1 MADGLKLQSSLRP
14 RLVGLLLALS
24 TALAVAFP
32 QAATAAV
39 DCTPSVVGPVP
50 ITADSQPYRG
60 RSVAAV
66 PRGYVEQEF
75 FVSCTVGG
83 ETYRTLIHLRR
94 PLHRSRFSGSVLTEP
109 VHPSNLWPIASTTA
123 SYWSGA
129 GHASVVVVSSPFV
142 LTNLVKPSNPERYAD
157 LDIPSVP
164 GVEREILAQVGALLR
179 NKHSTGPLAGLKV
192 RRVVLGGYSNTGA
205 AVRDFILNAHD
216 QARLAN
222 GRPIYDGYFPVQ
234 TAVGSA
240 PTPIP
245 DLDVPVLEVMGESEV
260 IRTFRR
266 GFDEL
271 GYRRPDGA
279 SYRLYEVPGQ
289 PHLTSRPPALSVPYI
304 CIEPVRSMFPLRH
317 VVSMALRNL
326 IDWVGSGTPPARV
339 ERIRLQPDGRTIMRD
354 EHGNAVGG
362 VRTTYLDIPIATY
375 GAVSTN
381 APETPPGSRCDFLG
395 FQVDFTNE
403 KLGQLYRNHGRYVRA
418 VSHRVRELVRHRLYL
433 SKDAREILDEAVHA
447 DVP

>member
-1 MADGLKLQSSLRP
+1 MADGCKLQSSITP
-14 RLVGLLLALS
+14 RVAGLLVALS
-24 TALAVAFP
+24 TYLAVAFP
-32 QAATAAV
+32 QAATAAE

-50 ITADSQPYRG
+50 ITADSQPYRA
-60 RSVAAV
+60 RSVEAV

-75 FVSCTVGG
+75 FVSCTARG
-83 ETYRTLIHLRR
+83 ESYRTLIHVRR
-94 PLHRSRFSGSVLTEP
+94 PLHRSRFSGSVLSEP
-109 VHPSNLWPIASTTA
+109 VHPSNLWPVASTTA

-129 GHASVVVVSSPFV
+129 GQASVVVVSSRFV

-179 NKHSTGPLAGLKV
+179 SKHSTGPLAGLNV

-260 IRTFRR
+260 IRTFQR

-271 GYRRPDGA
+271 GYRRPDSA

-289 PHLTSRPPALSVPYI
+289 PHLTSRPPALPVPYI

-326 IDWVGSGTPPARV
+326 MDWVGSGTPPAPV
-339 ERIRLQPDGRTIMRD
+339 ERIRLEPDGRTIVRD

-362 VRTTYLDIPIATY
+362 VRTTYLDVPIATY

-403 KLGQLYRNHGRYVRA
+403 KLRQLYRNHGRYVRA
-418 VSHRVRELVRHRLYL
+418 VSHRLRELVRQRLYL
-433 SKDAREILDEAVHA
+433 KGDVREILDEAVHA